1 MGRRSR
7 LRRMAAAAAFSSFS
21 HCHFPVSMA
30 CLSADPATNQLARGP
45 VRHEDSV
52 EAEWTTAAVVSNPL
66 HSSIRQSGMAYWRVA
81 FPLSLS
87 WHVDRVIV
95 CHCYPAFPFPPG
107 GGNRSAL

>member
-1 MGRRSR
+1 M
-7 LRRMAAAAAFSSFS
+7 
-21 HCHFPVSMA
+21 
-30 CLSADPATNQLARGP
+30 
-45 VRHEDSV
+45 RHEDSV

-107 GGNRSAL
+107 GGTGPLFDVRGRRWPRERQGLRGEG